1 MQVYGVA
8 SQDRIFITGRS
19 GQFTGHRRKAVF
31 TIGIYKKALDAPIK
45 RVGFMGT
52 DNDQPMRIEVQ
63 PSAEYN
69 TGLWDLEFNLH
80 ETVET
85 SMGDWFHRIKGS
97 FFAETTN
104 NTYYW
109 LKDKGEDF
117 EFDGYSR
124 FVLTDY
130 GSVFRL

>member
-8 SQDRIFITGRS
+8 SQDRIFSDGRS
-19 GQFTGHRRKAVF
+19 GQFTGYKRKAVF
-31 TIGIYKKALDAPIK
+31 TIGIDKKALDAPIK

-52 DNDQPMRIEVQ
+52 DNDQPMQITFL

-69 TGLWDLEFNLH
+69 SGLWDFEFELH
-80 ETVET
+80 RLIMWVKE
-85 SMGDWFHRIKGS
+85 FHRIKGS
-97 FFAETTN
+97 FFVETTN

-124 FVLTDY
+124 FVLSDY
-130 GSVFRL
+130 RSVYPL